1 MAYRAPAAPSAF
13 VVTLLAAASG
23 VFLVAQS
30 SAPEQ
35 LPRIAVRA
43 ATLIDGGG
51 GTPVRNAVVL
61 IEGERITAVGA
72 NLPIPSGVETV
83 DLGNATLL
91 PGLIDAH
98 THIAGGDPS
107 DYYEHLFRHSPID
120 DAVEAHV

>member
-1 MAYRAPAAPSAF
+1 MAYRAPS
-13 VVTLLAAASG
+13 AAASLLVALFAASS

-30 SAPEQ
+30 PSPEPP
-35 LPRIAVRA
+35 PRIAVRA
-43 ATLIDGGG
+43 ATLIDGAG
-51 GTPVRNAVVL
+51 GTPMRNAVIL
-61 IEGERITAVGA
+61 IEGERITAVGSNVPVPA
-72 NLPIPSGVETV
+72 GMQTI

-120 DAVEAHV
+120 DAI